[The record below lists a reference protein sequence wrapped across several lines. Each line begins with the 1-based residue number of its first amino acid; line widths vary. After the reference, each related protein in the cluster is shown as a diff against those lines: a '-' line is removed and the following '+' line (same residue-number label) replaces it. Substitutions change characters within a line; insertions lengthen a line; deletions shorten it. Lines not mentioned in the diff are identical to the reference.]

1 MCRLTASLLSHS
13 GLLHTCYAQPQSMA
27 IIIHTCTRACVIA
40 LCVLLQFVTSQIDLL
55 HSVTAVW
62 IILLCVCT
70 AHRWVCRDFP
80 DLKLAVEKFILNS
93 FEPTSYDSMKQLCER
108 YNRAVSNIKKLWSG
122 RQPPPGIDAPPS
134 IPLLRHIINQ
144 AYSRAVNSPE
154 DLNSY
159 EPFSPEVYGET
170 SFELVCE
177 VIKLTKMTE
186 NDVFL
191 DLGSGVGQIV
201 LQVAA
206 KVGCKCYGVEKADIP
221 AKFARVIK
229 FSKSHSIPFRML

>member
-1 MCRLTASLLSHS
+1 MPETERKL
-13 GLLHTCYAQPQSMA
+13 
-27 IIIHTCTRACVIA
+27 V
-40 LCVLLQFVTSQIDLL
+40 L
-55 HSVTAVW
+55 HSPASSEIVEYRWPLTRTETWDEAVE
-62 IILLCVCT
+62 IVETI
-70 AHRWVCRDFP
+70 RWVCRDFP

-159 EPFSPEVYGET
+159 EPFSPEVHT
-170 SFELVCE
+170 HSHHLLVPFADACP
-177 VIKLTKMTE
+177 INRL
-186 NDVFL
+186 
-191 DLGSGVGQIV
+191 
-201 LQVAA
+201 
-206 KVGCKCYGVEKADIP
+206 DIP
-221 AKFARVIK
+221 IRCTERLRLSWCVR
-229 FSKSHSIPFRML
+229 S